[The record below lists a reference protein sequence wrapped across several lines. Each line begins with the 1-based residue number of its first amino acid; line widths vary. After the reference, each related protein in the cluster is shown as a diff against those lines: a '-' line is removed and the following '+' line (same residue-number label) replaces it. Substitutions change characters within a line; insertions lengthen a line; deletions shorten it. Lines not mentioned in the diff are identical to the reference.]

1 MIIRIDTEKPYDVIV
16 ENGALD
22 RAGSILKPLF
32 KAGSKAL
39 IVTDSHV
46 FPFYGERLTKSLMAA
61 GFQVSGF
68 MFDAGEEQKQL
79 STVADL
85 YEALAEK
92 SFAQTDV
99 IVTLGGGVAGDLGG
113 FAAATYLG
121 GIDYVQVPTSL
132 MAQVD
137 ASVGGRTAVN
147 LPFGKNLIGAAYSP
161 RTVICDPETL
171 STLPDEFFLDG
182 MGEVIKYGCVMD
194 AELFGQLERGEVI
207 DRMEETVARCV
218 ECKKQLMYAEN
229 EEKRTFLDFGHT
241 FGQAL
246 EKLADGD
253 VLTHGLAV
261 GIGMVMA
268 CTVGESFGVTVSGTA
283 ERLRA
288 VLENY
293 GLPAE
298 TKLDFS
304 KVVEATA
311 LDKMHTGK
319 TLNLVLLKDIGS
331 CVIHPIDRS
340 YLVLRYKIAAEQ
352 MRRKK

>member
-1 MIIRIDTEKPYDVIV
+1 MVIRVDTEKPYDVIV

-22 RAGSILKPLF
+22 RVGAILGTLF
-32 KAGSKAL
+32 KAGCQAM
-39 IVTDSHV
+39 IVTDSNV
-46 FPFYGERLTKSLMAA
+46 FPIYGERLTKSLMAA
-61 GFQVSGF
+61 GFKVSGF
-68 MFDAGEEQKQL
+68 LFDAGETNKQL
-79 STVADL
+79 STVMEL

-92 SFAQTDV
+92 NFTQTDI
-99 IVTLGGGVAGDLGG
+99 IVTLGGGTAGDIGG

-132 MAQVD
+132 LAQVD
-137 ASVGGRTAVN
+137 ASIGGKTAVN
-147 LPFGKNLIGAAYSP
+147 MPFGKDLIGADHAP
-161 RTVICDPETL
+161 RVVISDPEVL
-171 STLPDEFFLDG
+171 GTLPEAFFLDG
-182 MGEVIKYGCVMD
+182 MGEVVKYGCVMD

-218 ECKKQLMYAEN
+218 ACKKRLTETN
-229 EEKRTFLDFGHT
+229 GEEQRPFLAFGHT

-246 EKLADGD
+246 EKMAGD
-253 VLTHGLAV
+253 PALTHGLAV
-261 GIGMVMA
+261 SIGMVMA
-268 CTVGESFGVTVSGTA
+268 CTVGESFGVTAPGTA
-283 ERLRA
+283 ERLRD

-293 GLPAE
+293 GLPTE
-298 TKLDFS
+298 TTLDFS

-311 LDKMHTGK
+311 LDKKQNSK
-319 TLNLVLLKDIGS
+319 TLNLVLLKEIGT